1 MPDLA
6 NTRLP
11 RKVSLFEVGAR
22 DGLQNEPD
30 QIPTEIKVELVDRL
44 AATGLNA
51 IEATSFVSPKW
62 VPQMADNAAVMASIR
77 RQDGVHYP
85 VLTPNMRG
93 FDDAL
98 AAGADTV
105 CVFSAASEAF
115 SRKNTNCS
123 IGESLDRVV
132 PIAEA
137 ALARDIRVRG
147 YVSCVLGCPYEGEI
161 DPAAV
166 ADVAAALDAMGCY
179 EVSLGD
185 TVGYGTPV
193 KAQTMIGAV
202 AAQVPVERLAAHFH
216 DTYGQALANL
226 LAVIEM
232 GVSVIDSSVGGL
244 GGCPYAKGA
253 KGNVATE
260 DVLYML
266 DGMGI
271 ETGVDLDAL
280 VDVAWWIFGALGRK
294 PNSRVAQ
301 ALGAKRQAA

>member
-1 MPDLA
+1 MLGLTDA
-6 NTRLP
+6 RLP
-11 RKVSLFEVGAR
+11 REVSLFEVGAR
-22 DGLQNEPD
+22 DGLQNEPE
-30 QIPTEIKVELVDRL
+30 QIPTEIKIALVERL
-44 AATGLNA
+44 ANTGLAA

-62 VPQMADNAAVMASIR
+62 VPQMADNAAVMAGIQ
-77 RQDGVHYP
+77 RQAGVQYP

-93 FDDAL
+93 FNDAL

-115 SRKNTNCS
+115 SQRNTNCS
-123 IGESLDRVV
+123 IAESLDRIA

-137 ALARDIRVRG
+137 ARADDIRVRG
-147 YVSCVLGCPYEGEI
+147 YVSCVLGCPYEGDIE
-161 DPAAV
+161 PAAV
-166 ADVAAALDAMGCY
+166 AEVAAALNAMGCD
-179 EVSLGD
+179 EISLGD

-193 KAQTMIGAV
+193 KAQAMIEAV
-202 AAQVPVERLAAHFH
+202 AAEVPVERLAAHFH

-226 LAVIEM
+226 LAVMEM
-232 GVSVIDSSVGGL
+232 GVAVIDSSVGGL

-271 ETGVDLDAL
+271 ETGVNLDAL
-280 VDVAWWIFGALGRK
+280 VEVAWWIFGTLGRK

-301 ALGAKRQAA
+301 ALGAKRHAA